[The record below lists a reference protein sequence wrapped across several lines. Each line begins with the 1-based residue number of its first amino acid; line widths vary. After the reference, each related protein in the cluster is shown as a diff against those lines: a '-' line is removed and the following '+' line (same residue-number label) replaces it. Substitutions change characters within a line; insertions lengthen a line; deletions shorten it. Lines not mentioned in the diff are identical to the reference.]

1 MDTIWRG
8 FYDVVIFPREDVR
21 DYAIE
26 LSEKLHR
33 DHATAWKLDADNRK
47 PHLSLLHFPMNPQR
61 TLESLAESLTAI
73 SIGRIN
79 LAGISS
85 PRDGAIFLDVERSA
99 SLLTASRVVTSTIWD
114 GGWAVEDPLFME
126 RWRRA
131 DLTPRMMENIRA
143 HHSPW
148 MEEDFLPHFTLG
160 GVDKERAVQIAASLP
175 FRQMSW
181 DVSRLH
187 IVQVGPGWTAGSVL
201 AEIRLR

>member
-8 FYDVVIFPREDVR
+8 FYDVVIFPPEDVR

-33 DHATAWKLDADNRK
+33 DHATAWKLDARQRK

-61 TLESLAESLTAI
+61 ALDGLAESLAGI
-73 SIGRIN
+73 SIGRIT

-85 PRDGAIFLDVERSA
+85 PRDGAIFLDAERSPQ
-99 SLLTASRVVTSTIWD
+99 LLEASRAVCSTVWD
-114 GGWAVEDPLFME
+114 GGWAIEDALFME
-126 RWRRA
+126 RWGKA
-131 DLTPRMMENIRA
+131 GLTPRMMRNIQT

-148 MEEDFLPHFTLG
+148 MEEDFLPHFTLA
-160 GVDKERAVQIAASLP
+160 GVDKERAVQVAAALP

-181 DVSRLH
+181 DVSRLY
-187 IVQVGPGWTAGSVL
+187 IVQVGPGWTAREVL
-201 AEIRLR
+201 AEISLK